1 MACDWQCQIV
11 PLCVDKIS
19 YFFLQLAGTQNLE
32 GHAPQTT
39 FQGVCFNQD
48 VIMRHWELAAI
59 GWRKIRTFLSLE
71 T

>member
-1 MACDWQCQIV
+1 MASDGQCQIV

-19 YFFLQLAGTQNLE
+19 YFFCQLAGTQIFQ
-32 GHAPQTT
+32 GHAAQTT
-39 FQGVCFNQD
+39 FQGVCFNLD
-48 VIMRHWELAAI
+48 TIMRNWELAAI